1 MRALFADQLV
11 SVRAAMQKPKCHRAP
26 PYRRRDLPDAPRRT
40 PKNADLATTRLQRLI
55 DDGGEA
61 QSQALRKGQMKK
73 LKAFRKSPDSP
84 LGEVVKRRLA
94 KRTK

>member
-1 MRALFADQLV
+1 MSQGGAIPPPRFAGCT
-11 SVRAAMQKPKCHRAP
+11 AAHAEKRGSGK
-26 PYRRRDLPDAPRRT
+26 
-40 PKNADLATTRLQRLI
+40 TRLQRLI

>member
-1 MRALFADQLV
+1 MSQGGAIPPPRFAG
-11 SVRAAMQKPKCHRAP
+11 CT
-26 PYRRRDLPDAPRRT
+26 RRT
-40 PKNADLATTRLQRLI
+40 PKNEDLATTRLQRLI
-55 DDGGEA
+55 DDRGEA

>member
-1 MRALFADQLV
+1 MRALFADQLL
-11 SVRAAMQKPKCHRAP
+11 SVRAGMQKPKCHRAA

-61 QSQALRKGQMKK
+61 QSQALRRPMKK

-84 LGEVVKRRLA
+84 LGEVVKRLLA